1 MDEIK
6 KEIEA
11 LSEKLLYHQKLY
23 YTESAPEIS
32 DLEYDILFDKLV
44 ALEKKHPQLVNIN
57 SPTKRVGSDLDNSFA
72 EMEHTVP
79 VLSLDKEY
87 SFEGIIKWVEK
98 NINLVKRKIN
108 FVIEEKLDGASIV
121 LYYENGNLKNAL
133 TRGNGKIG
141 NVVTEN
147 VRTIKNIP
155 LRLSEPVTVAVRGEI
170 FIKKNDFLKYNKKF
184 DNKYSNARNLA
195 SGSLRQMKSS
205 IVSDVPL
212 KMIAYEGYFSQ
223 DVISANPKLEQH
235 IYNLIKLNELGLEI
249 GNKPIFISDDN
260 DICKSLTSY
269 KKLIETGNLE
279 HIGNYI
285 MQKNEKRAELDYEID
300 GLVFK
305 INELEVRELLGY
317 TSHHPRWAIAYKFES
332 PMAETTLLDIS
343 IQIGR
348 NGRVTPVAELE
359 PVKIAGSVISRATL
373 HNSEYIDLLDL
384 GIGDTVSISKRGD
397 VIPAVEEVIIKN
409 SDGFNKFKFP
419 DSCPF
424 CSGKFIKDGA
434 HHFCINKECPER
446 MKRTIIYFASK
457 GQMDIE
463 SLGDKTIIFLYDKG
477 YIRDVA
483 DIYSIDYES
492 LLTED
497 GFKEKKIKNIRDSIE
512 KSKDKPFS
520 TVLSALS
527 FDGIG
532 KSRAEELI
540 ANGLNSIEKIM
551 DIANNNDVQALI
563 EIDGVGD
570 ILAKSIISQFKDEKR
585 IEQINKLKELGL
597 NFKQNYDEKQET
609 LNSDFSGQIWV
620 ITGTFENFKP
630 RTLAAE
636 EIKKR
641 GGKTSSSVSSKT
653 TYLLAGESAGSKLK
667 KAEKLKVQII
677 NETEFLEMLKGELR

>member
-6 KEIEA
+6 KEIEV

-23 YTESAPEIS
+23 YAESAPEIS
-32 DLEYDILFDKLV
+32 DLEYDSLFDKLI
-44 ALEKKHPQLVNIN
+44 ALEKKYPQFISIN

-72 EMEHTVP
+72 EMEHTIP

-87 SFEGIIKWVEK
+87 SFEGIVKWVEK

-121 LYYENGNLKNAL
+121 LYYENGNLQNAL

-155 LRLSEPVTVAVRGEI
+155 LRLPESVTVAVRGEI

-212 KMIAYEGYFSQ
+212 RMIAYEGYFSQ
-223 DVISANPKLEQH
+223 DVINANPKLEQH
-235 IYNLIKLNELGLEI
+235 VYNLIKLNELGFEI
-249 GNKPIFISDDN
+249 GNKPIFISDDG
-260 DICKSLTSY
+260 DMRKSLTSY
-269 KKLIETGNLE
+269 KELIETGNLE
-279 HIGNYI
+279 HIETYI

-409 SDGFNKFKFP
+409 PDGFNKFKFP
-419 DSCPF
+419 DTCPF
-424 CSGKFIKDGA
+424 CSEKFIKEGA
-434 HHFCINKECPER
+434 HHFCVNKECPER

-463 SLGDKTIIFLYDKG
+463 SLGDKTIMLLYDKG
-477 YIRDVA
+477 YIRDVV
-483 DIYSIDYES
+483 DIYSIDYKR

-512 KSKDKPFS
+512 KSKAKPFA

-540 ANGLNSIEKIM
+540 ANGLNSIEKII

-585 IEQINKLKELGL
+585 IEQIEKLKKLGL
-597 NFKQNYDEKQET
+597 NFKQDYDEEKDS

-620 ITGTFENFKP
+620 ITGTFEHFKP
-630 RTLAAE
+630 RTLATK

-641 GGKTSSSVSSKT
+641 GGKISSSVSSKT

-667 KAEKLKVQII
+667 KAEKLKVQIV
-677 NETEFLEMLKGELR
+677 NETKFLKMLKGDLQ

>member
-1 MDEIK
+1 
-6 KEIEA
+6 
-11 LSEKLLYHQKLY
+11 
-23 YTESAPEIS
+23 
-32 DLEYDILFDKLV
+32 
-44 ALEKKHPQLVNIN
+44 
-57 SPTKRVGSDLDNSFA
+57 
-72 EMEHTVP
+72 
-79 VLSLDKEY
+79 
-87 SFEGIIKWVEK
+87 
-98 NINLVKRKIN
+98 
-108 FVIEEKLDGASIV
+108 
-121 LYYENGNLKNAL
+121 
-133 TRGNGKIG
+133 
-141 NVVTEN
+141 
-147 VRTIKNIP
+147 
-155 LRLSEPVTVAVRGEI
+155 
-170 FIKKNDFLKYNKKF
+170 
-184 DNKYSNARNLA
+184 
-195 SGSLRQMKSS
+195 MKSS

-212 KMIAYEGYFSQ
+212 RMIAYEGYFSQ
-223 DVISANPKLEQH
+223 DVINANPKLEQH
-235 IYNLIKLNELGLEI
+235 VYNLIKLNELGFEI
-249 GNKPIFISDDN
+249 GNKPIFISDDG
-260 DICKSLTSY
+260 DMRKSLTSY
-269 KKLIETGNLE
+269 KELIETGNLE
-279 HIGNYI
+279 HIETYI

-409 SDGFNKFKFP
+409 PDGFNKFKFP
-419 DSCPF
+419 DTCPF
-424 CSGKFIKDGA
+424 CSEKFIKEGA
-434 HHFCINKECPER
+434 HHFCVNKECPER

-463 SLGDKTIIFLYDKG
+463 SLGDKTIMLLYDKG
-477 YIRDVA
+477 YIRDVV
-483 DIYSIDYES
+483 DIYSIDYKR

-512 KSKDKPFS
+512 KSKAKPFA

-540 ANGLNSIEKIM
+540 ANGLNSIEKII

-585 IEQINKLKELGL
+585 IEQIEKLKKLGL
-597 NFKQNYDEKQET
+597 NFKQDYDEEKDS

-620 ITGTFENFKP
+620 ITGTFEHFKP
-630 RTLAAE
+630 RTLATK

-641 GGKTSSSVSSKT
+641 GGKISSSVSSKT

-667 KAEKLKVQII
+667 KAEKLKVQIV
-677 NETEFLEMLKGELR
+677 NETKFLKMLKGDLQ